1 MNQMENKTGDAL
13 KQENRRKVLKV
24 LEERE
29 IPSEMEEHPAAHTI
43 QEMMELGLS
52 HPEWVCKNLFLRDA
66 RGRRHFLVTI
76 RGDKHADLARLAEEM
91 GSTKL
96 SFASPER
103 LMKYLGVEQGS
114 VSPLCILNDS
124 EKEVEAFFDR
134 DLRDQPLLGVHP
146 NDNTATL
153 YLSWETVR
161 EIIGDHGNS
170 FQEITV

>member
-1 MNQMENKTGDAL
+1 MEEMEQKKGEAL
-13 KQENRRKVLKV
+13 KQENRRRV
-24 LEERE
+24 LEVLEGRG
-29 IPSEMEEHPAAHTI
+29 IPFEMEEHPAAHTI

-76 RGDKHADLARLAEEM
+76 RGDKHPDLAKLAEEM

-96 SFASPER
+96 SFASAER

-114 VSPLCILNDS
+114 VSPLCILNDR
-124 EKEVEAFFDR
+124 EDAVEVFFDR
-134 DLRDQPLLGVHP
+134 DLRTQPLLGIHP

-161 EIIGDHGNS
+161 DIIRDHGSS

>member
-1 MNQMENKTGDAL
+1 METAKTGEEL
-13 KQENRRKVLKV
+13 KQENRRRVLAL
-24 LEERE
+24 LEERG
-29 IPSEMEEHPAAHTI
+29 IPYTLEEHPAAHTI

-66 RGRRHFLVTI
+66 KGRRHFLVTV
-76 RGDKHADLARLAEEM
+76 RGEKHADLGRLAAEM
-91 GSTKL
+91 DSTKL

-114 VSPLCILNDS
+114 VSPLCILNDG
-124 EKEVEAFFDR
+124 EGEVEVFFDR

-161 EIIGDHGNS
+161 DIIRGHGNS
-170 FQEITV
+170 FQETRV